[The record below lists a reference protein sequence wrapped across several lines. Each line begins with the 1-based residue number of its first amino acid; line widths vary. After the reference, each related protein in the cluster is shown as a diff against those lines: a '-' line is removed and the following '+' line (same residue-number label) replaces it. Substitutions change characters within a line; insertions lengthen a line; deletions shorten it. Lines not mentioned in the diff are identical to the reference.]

1 MYWCL
6 GYDYIRCNN
15 NYVALNLAKLH
26 VFFRD
31 FSNHGAGGLIMYI
44 DIVLM
49 PGTISRCNFVGV
61 LEELGQAVCKD
72 WQKGL

>member
-44 DIVLM
+44 DLLVYLKSLDKLFVKI
-49 PGTISRCNFVGV
+49 GKKDCDFYYGCNRV
-61 LEELGQAVCKD
+61 
-72 WQKGL
+72 